1 MSNPLRRRVRIGF
14 TLIELLVVIAI
25 IAILIGLLLPAVQ
38 KVREAA
44 ARTQCQNNLKQLG
57 LACHNYESAQGGLPP
72 RRQFTSTT
80 NRRGWMPIV
89 LPYIE
94 QEPLGK
100 IYNYDA
106 NFYDPANNTA
116 INTPLKLA
124 ICPSGPGPR
133 QLTII
138 QGSITTTGQAGDYFV
153 PNSFSSALYG
163 VTALSGNNTITA
175 LKDEARRPI
184 VEITDGTSNT
194 LLIIEHAGR
203 PDYYVLGKKQPDST
217 TLPAQKFNW
226 GAWASYQAIQV
237 QQFGSDGATK
247 DGPGGS
253 CTVNCNNSQGVY
265 AFHTGGANAAYCD
278 GSVRFMRQSMTANT
292 LFALVTATGGEIVS
306 EDF

>member
-1 MSNPLRRRVRIGF
+1 MTRLRPRSAF

-44 ARTQCQNNLKQLG
+44 ARVSCQNNLKQLG

-80 NRRGWMPIV
+80 NRRGWMPII

-106 NFYDPANNTA
+106 NFYDAANFTA
-116 INTPLKLA
+116 VNTPLKLA
-124 ICPSGPGPR
+124 ICQSGPGPR

-153 PNSFSSALYG
+153 PNSFSSTLYG

-184 VEITDGTSNT
+184 VEITDGTTNT
-194 LLIIEHAGR
+194 VLIFEQAGR
-203 PDYYVLGKKQPDST
+203 PDY
-217 TLPAQKFNW
+217 
-226 GAWASYQAIQV
+226 
-237 QQFGSDGATK
+237 
-247 DGPGGS
+247 
-253 CTVNCNNSQGVY
+253 
-265 AFHTGGANAAYCD
+265 
-278 GSVRFMRQSMTANT
+278 
-292 LFALVTATGGEIVS
+292 
-306 EDF
+306 